1 MGHIQKATATVVALT
16 ITLVGATLVTAPMT
30 LPASQQVVAHA
41 HQWSAGHLHR
51 IADDLRYAASSARA

>member
-1 MGHIQKATATVVALT
+1 MNHIQRATATAVALT

-30 LPASQQVVAHA
+30 LPASEQVVTHA

-51 IADDLRYAASSARA
+51 IASDLRYAASSARA